1 MTAKES
7 PVRYP
12 GLPSEPATALP
23 EVSSLLPCSYQGE
36 LKERGGGQTGLL
48 VLVLVD
54 CPEEAKSLKPFWRN
68 QPRGGTR
75 NSHSRFLY
83 FHRFLNGPLA
93 RLMQLDGRCPL
104 KAGNIQIRSEFDE
117 DLPFSHCGRFHPSI
131 PNVGYNTHYTATF
144 RRAKEG

>member
-54 CPEEAKSLKPFWRN
+54 CPEEAKSLKPFSGAIS
-68 QPRGGTR
+68 QEEAPAI
-75 NSHSRFLY
+75 HI
-83 FHRFLNGPLA
+83 
-93 RLMQLDGRCPL
+93 
-104 KAGNIQIRSEFDE
+104 AGFPTFIVFSTDRS
-117 DLPFSHCGRFHPSI
+117 LG
-131 PNVGYNTHYTATF
+131 
-144 RRAKEG
+144 